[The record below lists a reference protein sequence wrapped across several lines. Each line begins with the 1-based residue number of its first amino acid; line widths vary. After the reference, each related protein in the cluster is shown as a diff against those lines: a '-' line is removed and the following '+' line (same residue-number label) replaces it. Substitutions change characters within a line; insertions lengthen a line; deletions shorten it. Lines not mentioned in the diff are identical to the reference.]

1 MQNWRRRGIGTP
13 AGWYTAVGVAMLAG
27 SIWVPFLTAERTA
40 RVEQRADA
48 IAGLLLAATS
58 DLAGPLD
65 AAAAEVVLARFDCL
79 ALRDGVHINDL
90 ELMTPTLP
98 DTLLTLRN
106 KHYAF
111 HLAVSPPEPTAIVGR
126 GTEPAYEVAAWPM
139 AAVGPGHSAFLYCD
153 DAPPAYTRNL
163 SAGYV
168 GLGSRRPQPGRSHR
182 RSTAVGAE
190 SFYRS
195 FDDERWIL
203 SLPTKATN

>member
-13 AGWYTAVGVAMLAG
+13 AGWYTAIGVLMLAG

-40 RVEQRADA
+40 RVEERADSIAERLLGASNEWAGRLDADA
-48 IAGLLLAATS
+48 I
-58 DLAGPLD
+58 
-65 AAAAEVVLARFDCL
+65 EVVLARFYCL
-79 ALRDGVHINDL
+79 ALRDGVFLNDL
-90 ELMTPTLP
+90 EVVTPPLP
-98 DTLLTLRN
+98 GTLLTLRN

-111 HLAVSPPEPTAIVGR
+111 HLAASPPDPTAIVGR
-126 GTEPAYEVAAWPM
+126 DSEPAYEALAWPLGV
-139 AAVGPGHSAFLYCD
+139 AGPGHSAFLYCD

-182 RSTAVGAE
+182 RTTGVATEA
-190 SFYRS
+190 FYRS

-203 SLPTKATN
+203 SAPTR